1 MAVDV
6 TAQGTWPNAEDVVKA
21 LCRGVLVDG
30 QPVRRVGRETAPGD
44 RFETPC
50 IRVERT
56 GGQINR
62 DFTADDPLVE
72 VACFGDSYEQA
83 QAMSGS
89 VARLMEASLGERIGS
104 TEQLTGYA
112 DIEVVRQ
119 ENGPQRPAW
128 GPNARRDITTWRLSW
143 RPNF

>member
-1 MAVDV
+1 
-6 TAQGTWPNAEDVVKA
+6 
-21 LCRGVLVDG
+21 
-30 QPVRRVGRETAPGD
+30 
-44 RFETPC
+44 
-50 IRVERT
+50 
-56 GGQINR
+56 
-62 DFTADDPLVE
+62 
-72 VACFGDSYEQA
+72 
-83 QAMSGS
+83 
-89 VARLMEASLGERIGS
+89 MEASLGERIGS

>member
-1 MAVDV
+1 
-6 TAQGTWPNAEDVVKA
+6 
-21 LCRGVLVDG
+21 
-30 QPVRRVGRETAPGD
+30 
-44 RFETPC
+44 
-50 IRVERT
+50 
-56 GGQINR
+56 
-62 DFTADDPLVE
+62 
-72 VACFGDSYEQA
+72 
-83 QAMSGS
+83 MSGS